1 MMLSDKDR
9 TAIEERLRPM
19 RESVVVEFFESTL
32 GCESCADVKQLLAEL
47 CSLNDLLQLNVHNI
61 YTDEARAKALK
72 IDKAPVIHITDDSLA
87 DTGIR
92 FYGAPSGYEFV
103 TLLEDILMV
112 SSRDSGL
119 QEATKTTLQTLKEP
133 VELTVFVTPT
143 CPYCPA
149 AVHLAHKL
157 AYESPVIVG
166 SMVECTEFPDWAGQF
181 DVYGVPK
188 TVMNQ
193 TKSISIEGAVPESTL
208 LERIMEI
215 PSAS

>member
-1 MMLSDKDR
+1 MLSDKDR
-9 TAIEERLRPM
+9 SAIEERLRPM

-32 GCESCADVKQLLAEL
+32 GCDTCAEVKQLLQEVCEL
-47 CSLNDLLQLNVHNI
+47 NNLLQLNVHNI
-61 YTDEARAKALK
+61 YTDEDRAKALN
-72 IDKAPVIHITDDSLA
+72 IDKAPVLHITDDSLR

-92 FYGAPSGYEFV
+92 FYGAPSGYEFA

-119 QEATKTTLQTLKEP
+119 QEATKQTLQALTEP

-157 AYESPVIVG
+157 AYESPAIVG
-166 SMVECTEFPDWAGQF
+166 SMVECTEFPDWASQF

-193 TKSISIEGAVPESTL
+193 SKSIFIEGAVPESAL
-208 LERIMEI
+208 LKRIMEI
-215 PSAS
+215 KAAS